1 MNTISDTRKAL
12 VIWGEYW
19 QRQRELGGWSN
30 RSTVDRCR
38 EILQTGVFSSSGSYC
53 NDSNSISVPDHV
65 EFIDE
70 CFERLNVSFRDAL
83 RAKYKLPGSAVANAL
98 RLGMDQ
104 RTYEYY
110 LTRAELEIMKT
121 M

>member
-12 VIWGEYW
+12 VIWGKYW
-19 QRQRELGGWSN
+19 QRQRVLGGWSN
-30 RSTVDRCR
+30 SSTVDRCR
-38 EILQTGVFSSSGSYC
+38 EILQTGVFSGSGSYC
-53 NDSNSISVPDHV
+53 NDSDSIIVPGHI
-65 EFIDE
+65 ECIDVIVA
-70 CFERLNVSFRDAL
+70 RLNVSFRDAL
-83 RAKYKLPGSAVANAL
+83 RAKYKLQGSAVANAL

-110 LTRAELEIMKT
+110 LTRAELEIMKA